1 MIFNLNRLATMCE
14 VYKEY
19 VHSNNELLRANFSK
33 KKNKQSGVWSVLF
46 LLQNYVIP

>member
-1 MIFNLNRLATMCE
+1 MCE

-33 KKNKQSGVWSVLF
+33 KTKNKVEFGVFYFFSRI
-46 LLQNYVIP
+46 VIP